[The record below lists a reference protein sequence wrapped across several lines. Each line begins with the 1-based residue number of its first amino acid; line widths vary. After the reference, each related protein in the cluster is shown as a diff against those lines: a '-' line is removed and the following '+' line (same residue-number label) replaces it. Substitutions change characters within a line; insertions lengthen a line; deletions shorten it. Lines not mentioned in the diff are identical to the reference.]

1 MHGWR
6 GLLSTALVAMGV
18 AAPASAITFTVTSTP
33 YTATA
38 PTGYVAMCG
47 ISDPACRTRWSGEY
61 IITSV
66 DLINRHLT
74 PAGWTGEYVAVP
86 GPMTLGGPGMLS
98 FAGIGPINSW
108 MLLWGSAGRNN
119 VLELSYTGGIAP
131 YVVNM
136 NDVLLNNLAETPTE
150 RINRW
155 VTITSDV
162 AFTPTSA
169 RFTHPSFAFEATS
182 FGIKPATTPFV
193 GGIPEP
199 ASWGLMITGFGL
211 TGAALRRRR
220 ALTA

>member
-1 MHGWR
+1 MQGWR
-6 GLLSTALVAMGV
+6 GLLSTALVALGV
-18 AAPASAITFTVTSTP
+18 ATPASAITFTVTSTP
-33 YTATA
+33 YTAAA

-47 ISDPACRTRWSGEY
+47 VTDPACRNRWTGNY
-61 IITSV
+61 IITNF
-66 DLINRHLT
+66 DLVNRHLV
-74 PAGWTGEYVAVP
+74 PAGWTGEFAAVP
-86 GPMTLGGPGMLS
+86 DPLNPGGNATLS

-108 MLLWGSAGRNN
+108 MMLWGSAGRGNR
-119 VLELSYTGGIAP
+119 LELSYVGSNTP

-136 NDVLLNNLAETPTE
+136 SDVLLNTAGETTTQ

-169 RFTHPSFAFEATS
+169 RFSHPSFAFEATS
-182 FGIKPATTPFV
+182 FGIKPATTGFI
-193 GGIPEP
+193 GGVPEP
-199 ASWGLMITGFGL
+199 ASWGMMIAGFGL

>member
-1 MHGWR
+1 
-6 GLLSTALVAMGV
+6 
-18 AAPASAITFTVTSTP
+18 
-33 YTATA
+33 
-38 PTGYVAMCG
+38 MCG
-47 ISDPACRTRWSGEY
+47 VSDPACRTRWSGNF
-61 IITSV
+61 IITTV
-66 DLINRHLT
+66 DLVNRHLV
-74 PAGWTGEYVAVP
+74 PAGWTGEFAAVP
-86 GPMTLGGPGMLS
+86 DPQTFGGGNATLS

-108 MLLWGSAGRNN
+108 MMLWGSAGRGNR
-119 VLELSYTGGIAP
+119 LELSYASSATP

-136 NDVLLNNLAETPTE
+136 SDVLLNNVAETTTQ

-169 RFTHPSFAFEATS
+169 RFSHPSFAFEATS

-199 ASWGLMITGFGL
+199 ASWGMMIAGFAL
-211 TGAALRRRR
+211 TGTALRRRR